1 MVPLKYLN
9 HFWRILEMLLIT
21 CQINLIIAENFFITD
36 DHVENVVPTF
46 TITDT

>member
-1 MVPLKYLN
+1 MVPLKYSN

-21 CQINLIIAENFFITD
+21 CQINLIIAANCFITD